1 MAYPI
6 PEPPL
11 AFVALFARAGDV
23 VSYRSWPE
31 ETVHLFRPR
40 EHTPIAV
47 PAKLR
52 PLIVLSTAEEI
63 AATGDAL
70 VIPTSLWVPTDFPR
84 AQAAAVSSNRVP
96 HLHWLPA
103 SRRFR
108 EISACTVDFRWT
120 CRLTRELLGRA
131 QRRAPEGH
139 PRGPI
144 ARLSDE
150 GTAELLAR
158 FRGYLS

>member
-1 MAYPI
+1 M
-6 PEPPL
+6 
-11 AFVALFARAGDV
+11 
-23 VSYRSWPE
+23 SYRSWPE
-31 ETVHLFRPR
+31 ETAHLFRPR

-52 PLIVLSTAEEI
+52 PFIVLSTAEEI

-70 VIPTSLWVPTDFPR
+70 VIPTSLWAPSEYPR
-84 AQAAAVSSNRVP
+84 AQAAAISSDRVP

-103 SRRFR
+103 SLRIR

-120 CRLTRELLGRA
+120 YRLTRELLDRA
-131 QRRAPEGH
+131 RRRAPEGH

-144 ARLSDE
+144 ARLRDE
-150 GTAELLAR
+150 FMAELLAR
-158 FRGYLS
+158 FRAYLS